1 MPEKTGVRC
10 CCGITE
16 NVEKDL
22 GHDERVGVDGGR
34 QWEEEER
41 WSGMKG
47 DGEGEGV
54 NPGSDLLDRSE
65 PDMNFILYP

>member
-1 MPEKTGVRC
+1 
-10 CCGITE
+10 
-16 NVEKDL
+16 
-22 GHDERVGVDGGR
+22 
-34 QWEEEER
+34 
-41 WSGMKG
+41 MKG